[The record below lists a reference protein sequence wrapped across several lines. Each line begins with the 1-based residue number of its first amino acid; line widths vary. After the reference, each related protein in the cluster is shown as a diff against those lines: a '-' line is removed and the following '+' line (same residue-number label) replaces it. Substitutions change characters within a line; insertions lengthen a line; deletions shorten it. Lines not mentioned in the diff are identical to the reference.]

1 MLILDIDRKDN
12 NRSRRL
18 ILFLIIKIDD
28 LIEIKIGDIL
38 KLLYEILIL

>member
-12 NRSRRL
+12 NRSSRL
-18 ILFLIIKIDD
+18 ILFLLIKIGD